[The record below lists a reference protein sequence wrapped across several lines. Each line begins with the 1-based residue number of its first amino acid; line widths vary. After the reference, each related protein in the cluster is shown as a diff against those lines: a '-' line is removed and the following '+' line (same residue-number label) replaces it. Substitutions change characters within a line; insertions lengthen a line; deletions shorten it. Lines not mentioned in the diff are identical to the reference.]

1 MMLCSMVPLVYL
13 FMKTHLLALLQ
24 GTCLD
29 LVCDFLRKEYNNIL
43 STLAEADFNKI
54 GHFGRY
60 RYIGKTQISAR
71 YIRPISLKN
80 TYICA
85 CEDLRL
91 YQSDKISGSGNSE
104 F

>member
-1 MMLCSMVPLVYL
+1 MLCSMVPLVYL

-60 RYIGKTQISAR
+60 DTLVKPKY
-71 YIRPISLKN
+71 RP
-80 TYICA
+80 
-85 CEDLRL
+85 D
-91 YQSDKISGSGNSE
+91 ISGRYLLKIHIYVHVKIYACINQIRSLD
-104 F
+104 